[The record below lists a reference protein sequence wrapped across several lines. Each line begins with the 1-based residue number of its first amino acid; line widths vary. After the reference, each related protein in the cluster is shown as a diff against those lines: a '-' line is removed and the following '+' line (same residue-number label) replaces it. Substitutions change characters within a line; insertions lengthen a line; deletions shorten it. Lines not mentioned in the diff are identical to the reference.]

1 MVAVLRLCL
10 QLKHHACSCLACA
23 HTWQTGHPVCVQVG
37 DAGVVAIARLCPQL
51 AALGL
56 HCCRR
61 LTDAAVDAA
70 AAHLRHLTSLNV
82 SGCVSLSPAAVQARR
97 GTSMRHNTALCAI
110 LASTDSPT
118 RLLKQDRASGC

>member
-1 MVAVLRLCL
+1 M
-10 QLKHHACSCLACA
+10 
-23 HTWQTGHPVCVQVG
+23 QVG
-37 DAGVVAIARLCPQL
+37 DAGVVAVARLCPQL

-61 LTDAAVDAA
+61 LTDAAVGAA

-97 GTSMRHNTALCAI
+97 KASMRPGAASVWHCSGMHGGSCLMPALPSELQEVCA
-110 LASTDSPT
+110 
-118 RLLKQDRASGC
+118 

>member
-1 MVAVLRLCL
+1 MPALAWLCTHIHTGQSVL
-10 QLKHHACSCLACA
+10 A
-23 HTWQTGHPVCVQVG
+23 QVG
-37 DAGVVAIARLCPQL
+37 DAGVVAVARLCPQL

-82 SGCVSLSPAAVQARR
+82 SGCVSLSPATVQAR
-97 GTSMRHNTALCAI
+97 GENPRHHNNAFI
-110 LASTDSPT
+110 
-118 RLLKQDRASGC
+118 